1 MKKLFILGCFAMF
14 MLGCSCI
21 HKYVVNRDSMNGEVY
36 ELQVHNLQEIPEDI
50 LDNIDKMG
58 VDESAILNEYE
69 GKYLNFIFKI
79 NPEEFDLVGKKV
91 AFLKVGNKAGYFDST
106 RSPERKGTTV
116 GGSGLYIFDTAQ
128 KAESGGYDAAVSCW
142 SKILLPIDLVVE
154 ILSKRE

>member
-1 MKKLFILGCFAMF
+1 MF
-14 MLGCSCI
+14 MLGSSCI

-91 AFLKVGNKAGYFDST
+91 AF
-106 RSPERKGTTV
+106 
-116 GGSGLYIFDTAQ
+116 
-128 KAESGGYDAAVSCW
+128 
-142 SKILLPIDLVVE
+142 
-154 ILSKRE
+154 

>member
-1 MKKLFILGCFAMF
+1 MF

-36 ELQVHNLQEIPEDI
+36 ELQVHNFQEIPEDI

-91 AFLKVGNKAGYFDST
+91 AFLKVGNKADYFDST
-106 RSPERKGTTV
+106 RSPDRKGTTV
-116 GGSGLYIFDTAQ
+116 GGGVDCISLIPH
-128 KAESGGYDAAVSCW
+128 KKRRAVVMMLQSHAGVRSYC
-142 SKILLPIDLVVE
+142 P
-154 ILSKRE
+154 